1 CIWSESSSM
10 QRNAGAKERIAV
22 VMGGDSA
29 EREISIRSGSEVV
42 RALNALGYDAQSLD
56 YDERFLDA
64 LRTHKPDIVFIA
76 LHGPGGEDGHVQALL
91 EYLSI
96 PYTGSGLEA
105 AALSMDKHLTKKLL
119 AAEGLPTPVWD
130 LFDLT
135 GGTLPLLPGSL
146 DLPLVIKPRFE
157 GSSAGVA
164 IVHTHEEWT
173 NAMLDASKSYA
184 QILAEE
190 YLAGREFTC
199 AVLGEE
205 ALPIIEIVANRDGFY
220 SYDAKYEPGG
230 STHVVP
236 AQIDEDLGARL
247 QMLALSAHRLLGLR
261 DYSRSDFIVTPDGR
275 PYLLEI
281 NSLPGLTPVSL
292 VPDACAAVGISFEA
306 LIDRLVGYARARA
319 DLRDAVA

>member
-1 CIWSESSSM
+1 
-10 QRNAGAKERIAV
+10 
-22 VMGGDSA
+22 MGGGSA
-29 EREISIRSGSEVV
+29 ERDISIRSGAEVL
-42 RALNALGYDAQSLD
+42 RALQALGYEARSLD
-56 YDERFLDA
+56 YDERFIDA
-64 LRTHKPDIVFIA
+64 LHLYKPDVVFIA

-130 LFDLT
+130 LFDLA

-146 DLPLVIKPRFE
+146 DLPLVIKPRYE
-157 GSSAGVA
+157 GSSNGVT
-164 IVHTHEEWT
+164 IVRTHEEWT
-173 NAMLDASKSYA
+173 NAMLEASKSYA

-190 YLAGREFTC
+190 YVEGREFTC

-205 ALPIIEIVANRDGFY
+205 ALPIVEIVANRDGFY

-230 STHVVP
+230 STHVAP
-236 AQIDEDLGARL
+236 AKIDDDLAARL
-247 QMLALSAHRLLGLR
+247 QMLGLSAHRLLGLR
-261 DYSRSDFIVTPDGR
+261 DYSRSDFIIRADNR

-281 NSLPGLTPVSL
+281 NSLPGLTPASL
-292 VPDACAAVGISFEA
+292 LPDACAAVGIGFEA
-306 LIDRLVGYARARA
+306 LIERLLNYALARAQ
-319 DLRDAVA
+319 LRDAVA

>member
-1 CIWSESSSM
+1 
-10 QRNAGAKERIAV
+10 
-22 VMGGDSA
+22 MGGDSA
-29 EREISIRSGSEVV
+29 EREISIQSGSEVL
-42 RALNALGYDAQSLD
+42 RALQSLGYDARSID
-56 YDERFLDA
+56 YDDRFVDA
-64 LRTHKPDIVFIA
+64 LRQLKPNVVFIA

-119 AAEGLPTPVWD
+119 AAEGLPTPAWD
-130 LFDLT
+130 LFDLG

-157 GSSAGVA
+157 GSAVGVT
-164 IVHTHEEWT
+164 IVRTHEAWT
-173 NAMLDASKSYA
+173 SAMLDASKAYS

-190 YLAGREFTC
+190 YVEGREFTC

-205 ALPIIEIVANRDGFY
+205 ALPIVEIVANRDGFY
-220 SYDAKYEPGG
+220 SYSAKYEPGG
-230 STHVVP
+230 STHIVP
-236 AQIDEDLGARL
+236 AKIDEDLAARM

-261 DYSRSDFIVTPDGR
+261 DYSRTDFIVSRERR

-306 LIDRLVGYARARA
+306 LIERLVGYALARA

>member
-1 CIWSESSSM
+1 M
-10 QRNAGAKERIAV
+10 QRKAIVAV
-22 VMGGDSA
+22 AMGGSSL
-29 EREISIRSGSEVV
+29 EREISLRSGAEVM
-42 RALNALGYDAQSLD
+42 RALLSLGYDARSLE
-56 YDERFLDA
+56 YDDRFFDG
-64 LRTHKPDIVFIA
+64 LRQLKPDVVFIA

-146 DLPLVIKPRFE
+146 NLPLVIKPRFE
-157 GSSAGVA
+157 GSSAGIA

-173 NAMLDASKSYA
+173 SAMLEASKSYA

-190 YLAGREFTC
+190 YVSGREFSC

-205 ALPIIEIVANRDGFY
+205 ALPIVEIVANRDGFY
-220 SYDAKYEPGG
+220 SYEAKYEAGG
-230 STHVVP
+230 STHIVP
-236 AQIDEDLGARL
+236 AAIDEDLAARL
-247 QMLALSAHRLLGLR
+247 QMLGLSAHRLLGLR
-261 DYSRSDFIVTPDGR
+261 DYSRSDFIVTRDNR
-275 PYLLEI
+275 PYLLEV

-292 VPDACAAVGISFEA
+292 VPDACAAIGIGFEA
-306 LIDRLVGYARARA
+306 LIERLVGYALARA
-319 DLRDAVA
+319 ELRDAVA

>member
-1 CIWSESSSM
+1 M
-10 QRNAGAKERIAV
+10 QRNAAAKERIAV
-22 VMGGDSA
+22 LMGGNSA

-42 RALNALGYDAQSLD
+42 RALHSLGYDAHSLD
-56 YDERFLDA
+56 FDERLFEA
-64 LRTHKPDIVFIA
+64 LRERKPDIVFIA
-76 LHGPGGEDGHVQALL
+76 LHGPGGEDGHAQALL
-91 EYLSI
+91 EYLGI

-146 DLPLVIKPRFE
+146 DLPLVVKPRFE
-157 GSSAGVA
+157 GSTVGVA

-173 NAMLDASKSYA
+173 NAMLEASKTYA

-190 YLAGREFTC
+190 YVRGREFTC

-205 ALPIIEIVANRDGFY
+205 ALPIVEIVANRDGFY

-230 STHVVP
+230 STHIVP
-236 AQIDEDLGARL
+236 AGIDEDLAARL

-261 DYSRSDFIVTPDGR
+261 DYSRTDFIVTADQR

-281 NSLPGLTPVSL
+281 NSLPGLTPLSL
-292 VPDACAAVGISFEA
+292 VPEACAAIGISFEA

>member
-1 CIWSESSSM
+1 M
-10 QRNAGAKERIAV
+10 QRNTRGKERVAV
-22 VMGGDSA
+22 VMGGASA
-29 EREISIRSGSEVV
+29 ERDISIRTGSEVV
-42 RALNALGYDAQSLD
+42 RALNSLGYDAQSLD

-64 LRTHKPDIVFIA
+64 VRQLKPDLVFIA

-130 LFDLT
+130 LFDLS

-146 DLPLVIKPRFE
+146 DLPLVVKPRFE

-164 IVHTHEEWT
+164 IVRTHEEWT
-173 NAMLDASKSYA
+173 SAMLEVSKSYS

-190 YLAGREFTC
+190 YLEGREFTC

-205 ALPIIEIVANRDGFY
+205 ALPIVEIVANRDGFY

-236 AQIDEDLGARL
+236 APIDEDLAARL

-261 DYSRSDFIVTPDGR
+261 DYSRSDFIVTAEQR
-275 PYLLEI
+275 PHLLEI

-292 VPDACAAVGISFEA
+292 VPDACAAVGISFES
-306 LIDRLVGYARARA
+306 LIDRLVGYARSRA

>member
-1 CIWSESSSM
+1 M
-10 QRNAGAKERIAV
+10 QANAGSRERVAV
-22 VMGGDSA
+22 VMGGSSA
-29 EREISIRSGSEVV
+29 EREISIRSGSEVL
-42 RALNALGYDAQSLD
+42 RALHSLGYDAHSLD
-56 YDERFLDA
+56 YDDRFIDA
-64 LRTHKPDIVFIA
+64 LRQLKPDLVFIA

-146 DLPLVIKPRFE
+146 DLPLVIKPRFQ
-157 GSSAGVA
+157 GSAVGVA
-164 IVHTHEEWT
+164 IVRTHEEWT
-173 NAMLDASKSYA
+173 NAMLDASKSYG

-190 YLAGREFTC
+190 YVDGREFTC

-205 ALPIIEIVANRDGFY
+205 ALPIVEIVANRDGFY
-220 SYDAKYEPGG
+220 SYGAKYEPGG
-230 STHVVP
+230 STHIVP
-236 AQIDEDLGARL
+236 ARIDDDLAARL
-247 QMLALSAHRLLGLR
+247 QMLALSAHRLIGLR
-261 DYSRSDFIVTPDGR
+261 DYSRSDFIVTPDQR
-275 PYLLEI
+275 PSLLEI

-292 VPDACAAVGISFEA
+292 FPDACAAVGISFEA
-306 LIDRLVGYARARA
+306 VIDRLVGYARARA
-319 DLRDAVA
+319 ELRDAVA

>member
-1 CIWSESSSM
+1 M

-29 EREISIRSGSEVV
+29 EREISIQSGSEVV
-42 RALNALGYDAQSLD
+42 RALNSLGYDAHSLD

-64 LRTHKPDIVFIA
+64 LRVLKPDIVFIA

-190 YLAGREFTC
+190 YLQGREFTC

-230 STHVVP
+230 STHIVP
-236 AQIDEDLGARL
+236 APIDEDLAARL

-261 DYSRSDFIVTPDGR
+261 DYSRSDFIVTSDGR
-275 PYLLEI
+275 PHLLEI

-292 VPDACAAVGISFEA
+292 VPDACAAIGIPFEA
-306 LIDRLVGYARARA
+306 LIDRLVGYARSRA